1 MKKAYIAPEAVS
13 VRLRAEGM
21 MAASL
26 DIKVD
31 GTDTGSTD
39 FSEEKSGWDSG
50 IWGGES
56 EEV

>member
-13 VRLRAEGM
+13 VSLRAEGM

-50 IWGGES
+50 IWGGET
-56 EEV
+56 E